1 MFPYPVSANIPIY
14 PFPCPRTPPLPSI
27 IMEFP
32 VFKHTISD
40 NFVTLDLLFLL
51 LKSYCHSPRLWALSQ
66 ILTFWLLFAFKT
78 WQFPDLAILWNI
90 SLFDDKSSPP
100 LLSWMSK
107 ANKDLKLA
115 SNNCCLI
122 LMAMAMALIGYLYFS
137 FLALTGAQAK
147 EWLFVSFFRAFLVNL
162 EAYLGHSLSDGSN
175 ILLLLFKSF
184 QAVPYLNFYTLSCF
198 LFISYY

>member
-1 MFPYPVSANIPIY
+1 M
-14 PFPCPRTPPLPSI
+14 PFLCPRTPPLSSI

-32 VFKHTISD
+32 VFRHTISD
-40 NFVTLDLLFLL
+40 NFVALAFLFLL
-51 LKSYCHSPRLWALSQ
+51 LKAYCHSPWLWALSQ

-115 SNNCCLI
+115 SNNCCLM
-122 LMAMAMALIGYLYFS
+122 LMAMAMAMALIGYLYFS

-147 EWLFVSFFRAFLVNL
+147 EWLAVSAVCLSFFRAFFVRWKQHIILCLVFL
-162 EAYLGHSLSDGSN
+162 FFYHTIKVTSAWFLKKWESN
-175 ILLLLFKSF
+175 KKILLAKK
-184 QAVPYLNFYTLSCF
+184 LN
-198 LFISYY
+198 